1 MLRVITFLLLATIT
15 QGLDLSKSIKSGRFW
30 ERSIHR
36 TFQPD
41 QLKPKATD
49 LYQLNDIQL
58 GALQP
63 QETRLYTT
71 GEETPSMLR
80 VTLYESRKNTD
91 ITETRF
97 NELVDTAKKQLDALS
112 GTSGTAT
119 DSKISSTQRLILQ
132 WDWEWDTGRARLSVS
147 PMNKKSKKTYIRIL
161 LAPADEEMG
170 DTPDSNEQADML
182 ALILQGSFWNQDIET
197 SLPHGNFT
205 RPDSHHIR
213 THQFKIGQLPTG
225 ETLITLR
232 NEKPSSMQIML
243 YNKGDNKAIDGNQF
257 KTFEKKVIDIIS
269 IMTGVNSSY
278 QGGGKHGGIIKSRIW
293 EWKWNNGCIRME
305 SSTTG
310 SGRDFQGEFIR
321 LHIAP
326 DAKAFATGTR
336 PKLNARKNH
345 LEHLT
350 TDDDGTVWIKDIPMI
365 DQGSKGYCVP
375 ATISRVLNL
384 YGIKVDQHIMAQIC
398 DTGAKEGTDGLSM
411 INAMK
416 LVSKKYHIDFKIL
429 EDYESIVKPLI
440 KPYNRIAR
448 REDKPLVSYQTYN
461 VFSEMDPDIL
471 LQIRADKTSKVDKWL
486 KRVKKHIDNG
496 TPIIWNIPDHVRL
509 IIGYNMADRTII
521 YSDSWGEEH
530 AKSVMPAANAL
541 AMTNGLFLISPN

>member
-1 MLRVITFLLLATIT
+1 
-15 QGLDLSKSIKSGRFW
+15 
-30 ERSIHR
+30 
-36 TFQPD
+36 
-41 QLKPKATD
+41 
-49 LYQLNDIQL
+49 
-58 GALQP
+58 
-63 QETRLYTT
+63 
-71 GEETPSMLR
+71 
-80 VTLYESRKNTD
+80 
-91 ITETRF
+91 
-97 NELVDTAKKQLDALS
+97 
-112 GTSGTAT
+112 
-119 DSKISSTQRLILQ
+119 
-132 WDWEWDTGRARLSVS
+132 
-147 PMNKKSKKTYIRIL
+147 
-161 LAPADEEMG
+161 
-170 DTPDSNEQADML
+170 
-182 ALILQGSFWNQDIET
+182 
-197 SLPHGNFT
+197 
-205 RPDSHHIR
+205 
-213 THQFKIGQLPTG
+213 
-225 ETLITLR
+225 
-232 NEKPSSMQIML
+232 
-243 YNKGDNKAIDGNQF
+243 
-257 KTFEKKVIDIIS
+257 
-269 IMTGVNSSY
+269 
-278 QGGGKHGGIIKSRIW
+278 
-293 EWKWNNGCIRME
+293 
-305 SSTTG
+305 
-310 SGRDFQGEFIR
+310 
-321 LHIAP
+321 
-326 DAKAFATGTR
+326 
-336 PKLNARKNH
+336 
-345 LEHLT
+345 
-350 TDDDGTVWIKDIPMI
+350 MI